1 MQYPLGADIIILS
14 WDRIDDTIAAITS
27 ALNQALDAC
36 KVIVVDQGSKPE
48 NVNQLR
54 EFETRCNTAKLQCI
68 YLLSMGRTGILL
80 R

>member
-48 NVNQLR
+48 
-54 EFETRCNTAKLQCI
+54 
-68 YLLSMGRTGILL
+68 LLVDY
-80 R
+80 